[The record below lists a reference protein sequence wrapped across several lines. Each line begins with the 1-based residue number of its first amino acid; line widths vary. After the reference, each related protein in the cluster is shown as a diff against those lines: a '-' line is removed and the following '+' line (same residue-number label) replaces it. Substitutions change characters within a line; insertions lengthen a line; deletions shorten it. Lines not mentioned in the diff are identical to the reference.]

1 MRRLTLL
8 LTVGLAALLLVASSP
23 SPAMAAELIV
33 RNDSRHHI
41 IVHVQNESRW
51 RNDDEGDWQ
60 HHHWRELGSV
70 HGHSSESFRVE
81 HGRYRIA
88 ARDEHGH
95 YWPPKVIYIRRGS
108 TFTYRFYV
116 D

>member
-1 MRRLTLL
+1 VKQRILL
-8 LTVGLAALLLVASSP
+8 LATCFAGALLVGLSP
-23 SPAMAAELIV
+23 SVGSASDLIV

-41 IVHVQNESRW
+41 IVHVQNESQW
-51 RNDDEGDWQ
+51 RDDDEREW
-60 HHHWRELGSV
+60 HNHHWRELGSV
-70 HGHSSESFRVE
+70 HGRSRETFHLE

-95 YWPPKVIYIRRGS
+95 HWPPKVIVIRRGE